1 MTGSKSQSKP
11 FAAVILAAGQSTRMK
26 SAKSKVLHEVGGLSL
41 IGHVLHAVE
50 AAAAAKIVVV
60 VGKDGQAVS
69 DHAASLAANVETVV
83 QDPPLGTG
91 HAVQAAL
98 PALED
103 FAGHLLVVF
112 GDTPLIRPDFLE
124 RLVGTLD
131 AGHTV
136 AVTGFS
142 PLDPLAYGRL
152 ITDGELDRDGCVS
165 LNAIVEFKDASEAE
179 REIDFCNGGIMALH
193 GDHARELLGS
203 LTDDNANKEYYLTD
217 VVSAAK
223 ARSLTCVALDAD
235 PDDVLGINARLELAE
250 AESIF
255 QERARIHAMDEGVTL
270 LDPYTVYFSYD
281 TKLGQDVVVG
291 QNVIFG
297 PGVTIADNV
306 TVRPFSHFEGATVDA
321 DAIVGPYARLR
332 PETHIGKGAKVGN
345 FVEIKKAHIEQGA
358 KVPHLSYIGD
368 ARVGAGSNIGAGTI
382 TCNYD
387 GFSKYFTDI
396 GENVFIGSNSSL
408 IAPVKVGDGANVGAG
423 SVITKEV
430 EGDAL
435 GVTRADQKNILGWA
449 LKYRAKKRAE
459 KDAKNKS

>member
-1 MTGSKSQSKP
+1 MTGSKSQTKP
-11 FAAVILAAGQSTRMK
+11 FAAVILAAGQGTRMK

-50 AAAAAKIVVV
+50 VASAAKVVV
-60 VGKDGQAVS
+60 VVSKDGEAVS
-69 DHAASLAANVETVV
+69 EHAKGLAANVETVI

-98 PALED
+98 PALD
-103 FAGHLLVVF
+103 GFSGHLLVVF
-112 GDTPLIRPDFLE
+112 GDTPLIRPEFLE

-131 AGHTV
+131 DGHAV

-152 ITDGELDRDGCVS
+152 ITDGELDGDGCVS

-179 REIDFCNGGIMALH
+179 RQIDFCNGGIMALH
-193 GDHARELLGS
+193 GDHARELLAS

-217 VVSAAK
+217 VVAAAK
-223 ARSLTCVALDAD
+223 DRGLTCVALDSD
-235 PDDVLGINARLELAE
+235 PDEVLGINARLELAE

-255 QERARIHAMDEGVTL
+255 QERARIHAMEQGVTL
-270 LDPYTVYFSYD
+270 LDPYTAYFSYD

-291 QNVIFG
+291 QNVVFA
-297 PGVTIADNV
+297 PGVTIGDNV
-306 TVRPFSHFEGATVDA
+306 TIKAFSHLEGATVDA
-321 DAIVGPYARLR
+321 AATVGPYARLR
-332 PETHIGKGAKVGN
+332 PGAHIGQGAKIGN
-345 FVEIKKAHIEQGA
+345 FVEIKKAHIEQGS

-387 GFSKYFTDI
+387 GFNKFFTDI
-396 GENVFIGSNSSL
+396 GEAVFVGSNSSL
-408 IAPVKVGDGANVGAG
+408 VAPVKIGDGANVAAG
-423 SVITKEV
+423 SVVTKDV
-430 EGDAL
+430 EADAL
-435 GVTRADQKNILGWA
+435 AVTRADQKNLAGWA
-449 LKYRAKKRAE
+449 PKYRAKKQVKKE
-459 KDAKNKS
+459 AKKKS